1 MVSSIIACKVRLL
14 ELSGSSLAGG
24 YWPLSEAACVVDM
37 RPHFARTPAPRA
49 PIRNMGTWRAL
60 ACARDV
66 RIQIFAGA
74 LPVTLAVIL
83 VRAENEKCAQPAKHD
98 LIFEFGQLID
108 RVDGH
113 AIDRAQ
119 PIGQIYKAIK
129 TERFVTASQDARVH
143 HRHGAYGA
151 NRLLD
156 QVTRGIG

>member
-1 MVSSIIACKVRLL
+1 MVRGIIACKVRLL
-14 ELSGSSLAGG
+14 EFSWSSLG
-24 YWPLSEAACVVDM
+24 YRPLTEAACVVDM
-37 RPHFARTPAPRA
+37 RLHFVRTPAPRA
-49 PIRNMGTWRAL
+49 PICDMGTWRVL

-66 RIQIFAGA
+66 LIQIFAGA
-74 LPVTLAVIL
+74 LPVALAVIL
-83 VRAENEKCAQPAKHD
+83 VRAENEKYAQPAKHD

-119 PIGQIYKAIK
+119 PIGQILKAIK
-129 TERFVTASQDARVH
+129 TERFVTAWQDTRVH
-143 HRHGAYGA
+143 HRHGAYVA

>member
-1 MVSSIIACKVRLL
+1 MVRGIIACKVRLL
-14 ELSGSSLAGG
+14 EFSWSSLG
-24 YWPLSEAACVVDM
+24 YRPLTEAACVVDM
-37 RPHFARTPAPRA
+37 RLHFVRTPAPRA
-49 PIRNMGTWRAL
+49 PICDMGTWRVL

-66 RIQIFAGA
+66 LIQIFAGA
-74 LPVTLAVIL
+74 LPVALAVIL

-98 LIFEFGQLID
+98 LIYEFGQLID

-119 PIGQIYKAIK
+119 PIGQIHKAIK
-129 TERFVTASQDARVH
+129 TERFVTAWQDTRVH
-143 HRHGAYGA
+143 HRHGAYVA

>member
-1 MVSSIIACKVRLL
+1 MVRGIIACKVRLL
-14 ELSGSSLAGG
+14 EFSWSSPG
-24 YWPLSEAACVVDM
+24 YRPLTEAACVVDM
-37 RPHFARTPAPRA
+37 RLHFVRTPAPRA
-49 PIRNMGTWRAL
+49 PICEMGARRVL

-66 RIQIFAGA
+66 LIQIFAGS
-74 LPVTLAVIL
+74 LPVALAVIL

-98 LIFEFGQLID
+98 LIYEFGQLID

-119 PIGQIYKAIK
+119 PIGQIHKAIK
-129 TERFVTASQDARVH
+129 TERFVTAWQDARVH
-143 HRHGAYGA
+143 HRHGADVA